1 MSNAKYISSIL
12 FDNSLSENSYLND
25 LPIIKY
31 LAANKELKL
40 SAFFHDLCKHVK
52 WHKIQNGDRA
62 GKSRIGLPPI
72 IAY

>member
-31 LAANKELKL
+31 LAANKELKFSYNITFANGKNITMPQCECYTHCAL
-40 SAFFHDLCKHVK
+40 TFFASMV
-52 WHKIQNGDRA
+52 
-62 GKSRIGLPPI
+62 
-72 IAY
+72 